1 MRRSGHD
8 NGSDTSGDSG
18 IYVVSSFRLPGG
30 ATIDM
35 VKGDL
40 VTFQADAIVNA
51 ATRQLSNK
59 SGLAKSIADAV
70 TIFDL
75 IEI

>member
-18 IYVVSSFRLPGG
+18 IVVSSFRLPGG